1 MAYNDPLR
9 DITREML
16 DKMYESSTKRIIK
29 EEFDEKIELKE
40 KEAKEE
46 EKKFRDTVSPR
57 VEFKRFFIYPKS
69 ANVEWAGKFT
79 YMDLEWVYSLEST
92 NGVYIS
98 GDLIQLDE
106 DTMQILKKL
115 VGYYETWSN
124 EWANKMAENY
134 TSKRKEDQEGDQEGT
149 GESL

>member
-16 DKMYESSTKRIIK
+16 DKMYESNIRKIIK

-40 KEAKEE
+40 EDMREE

-57 VEFKRFFIYPKS
+57 VEFKKFFIYPK
-69 ANVEWAGKFT
+69 AFNVEWAGKFT
-79 YMDLEWVYSLEST
+79 NSDLEWVYSLDTS
-92 NGVYIS
+92 NGVYIT
-98 GDLIQLDE
+98 GDLVQLDG
-106 DTMQILKKL
+106 DTMEILKKL

-124 EWANKMAENY
+124 EWANKIAEDYGYGKDKSENI
-134 TSKRKEDQEGDQEGT
+134 
-149 GESL
+149 